1 MKVIDVASWERRE
14 IYELFS
20 TCDHPFYSVTFELD
34 VTNLRRYAH
43 ETGLSFY
50 YSLSY
55 LITGAM
61 ESVEALRLRIRNGA
75 LVAVDELIPSCTDL
89 RPGSDCFVIATLP
102 HGDDMAAFCR
112 RAKEQARSQQTLFD
126 PAMEARD
133 DLIYFS
139 CLPWFAL
146 TGFVTERNLDVD
158 DCIPRVTW
166 GKYQT
171 RGDRC
176 ILNVTVEVNHRTVDG
191 VHLGR
196 FYEALQQKID
206 EL

>member
-1 MKVIDVASWERRE
+1 MKTIDVANWDRRQ

-20 TCDHPFYSVTFELD
+20 ACDHPFYSVSFELD
-34 VTNLRRYAH
+34 VTNLRRYTH
-43 ETGLSFY
+43 ESGLSFY

-55 LITGAM
+55 LITEAM
-61 ESVEALRLRIRNGA
+61 ESVEALRLRIRGGT
-75 LVAVDELIPSCTDL
+75 LVTVDELIPSCTDL
-89 RPGSDCFVIATLP
+89 QPGSDCFVILTLP
-102 HGDDMAAFCR
+102 RGGDMAAFCR
-112 RAKEQARSQQTLFD
+112 RAKALSRAQKTLLD
-126 PAMEARD
+126 PKMEARD

-139 CLPWFAL
+139 CLPWFTL
-146 TGFVTERNLDVD
+146 TGFVTERNLDVN

-171 RGDRC
+171 RGGRC

-196 FYEALQQKID
+196 FYTALQQKID
-206 EL
+206 KF

>member
-1 MKVIDVASWERRE
+1 MKIIDTANWPRRE

-20 TCDHPFYSVTFELD
+20 GCDHPFYSVTFELD
-34 VTNLRRYAH
+34 VTNVRRYTH
-43 ETGLSFY
+43 ENGLSFY

-55 LITGAM
+55 LITEAM
-61 ESVEALRLRIRNGA
+61 ERVEALRLRVRDGR
-75 LVAVDELIPSCTDL
+75 LVVVDALIPSCTDL
-89 RPGSDCFVIATLP
+89 QPGSDCFVIVTLP
-102 HGDDMAAFCR
+102 RGDDMAAFCQA
-112 RAKEQARSQQTLFD
+112 AKAQAMAQTTLFD
-126 PAMEARD
+126 PQMEARD

-146 TGFVTERNLDVD
+146 TGFVTERNLDVN

-166 GKYQT
+166 GKYQQ
-171 RGDRC
+171 RGDRL

-196 FYEALQQKID
+196 FYEALQQTID
-206 EL
+206 KL

>member
-1 MKVIDVASWERRE
+1 MKQIDIASWPRRE
-14 IYELFS
+14 IYQLFS
-20 TCDHPFYSVTFELD
+20 GCDHPFYSATFELD
-34 VTNLRRYAH
+34 VTNLRHYTH

-55 LITGAM
+55 LITVAM
-61 ESVEALRLRIRNGA
+61 ESVEPLRIRIRNGQ
-75 LVAVDELIPSCTDL
+75 LIIVDALIPSCTDL
-89 RPGSDCFVIATLP
+89 KPGSDCFFINTLP
-102 HGDDMAAFCR
+102 HGEDLAAFCR
-112 RAKEQARSQQTLFD
+112 QARQQAQEQTSFLN

-133 DLIYFS
+133 ELIYFS
-139 CLPWFAL
+139 CLPWFPL

-166 GKYQT
+166 GRYQM
-171 RGDRC
+171 RGERC

-196 FYEALQQKID
+196 FYEVLRQKID